1 MGFNVSF
8 TGSKLEFHRRKS
20 ELVKGEEKQLLFLFS
35 PRKNFILPA
44 MPLGAVGR
52 GVLEGTEGLSAL
64 YIGRVNPYFQS
75 SFFSRKEKKAHPSIR
90 SVSLSMLNDEQLKI
104 S

>member
-52 GVLEGTEGLSAL
+52 GVLEGSEGLSAQ
-64 YIGRVNPYFQS
+64 YRPGEPI
-75 SFFSRKEKKAHPSIR
+75 FSIFILLKKRKKGPSKH
-90 SVSLSMLNDEQLKI
+90 SKC
-104 S
+104 